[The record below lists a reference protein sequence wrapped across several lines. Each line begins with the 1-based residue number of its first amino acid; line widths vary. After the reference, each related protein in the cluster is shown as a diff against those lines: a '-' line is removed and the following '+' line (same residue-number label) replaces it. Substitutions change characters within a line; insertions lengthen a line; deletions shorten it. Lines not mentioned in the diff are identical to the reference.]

1 MANPTAHELREH
13 VAYEVHYLVLAAV
26 RFTEVTGTE
35 KAVYQDSSLLHALTL
50 VEFTNPGQK
59 TNYTWWIGDVGG
71 QKPPREDASH
81 ADWREFINANASHL
95 GRTRLEGRQWP
106 VPKDEQRLIVLAKYL
121 LQRVNKFSQDSN
133 DPRAVVMERLSQL
146 GLTYLDDP
154 SGDNLAKIARAIN
167 APLRA
172 LSPSTCIPGRFRR
185 ACGLLGRR
193 PVGEAGRA
201 ARFVAGRRTRA
212 VIHAEQRRRRPV
224 RRITQERQAISAY
237 RAAKTARATTDF
249 AYIFLLGQ
257 HLAKMFQ
264 AVGQLLTRHH
274 QHHVLRL
281 VAPDGAAAT
290 C

>member
-1 MANPTAHELREH
+1 MANPTADELREH

-50 VEFTNPGQK
+50 SDFTNPGHK
-59 TNYTWWIGDVGG
+59 TNCTWWIGDVGG

-154 SGDNLAKIARAIN
+154 SGTISRRLHGQPMHPSKHSLPLPVSQADFGGHVDYLAAVQLAK
-167 APLRA
+167 L
-172 LSPSTCIPGRFRR
+172 G
-185 ACGLLGRR
+185 GLLGLS
-193 PVGEAGRA
+193 PVAERGLSFTPNSDGDNPFAG
-201 ARFVAGRRTRA
+201 
-212 VIHAEQRRRRPV
+212 
-224 RRITQERQAISAY
+224 
-237 RAAKTARATTDF
+237 
-249 AYIFLLGQ
+249 
-257 HLAKMFQ
+257 
-264 AVGQLLTRHH
+264 
-274 QHHVLRL
+274 
-281 VAPDGAAAT
+281 
-290 C
+290 